1 MRIIFELQDRKHLL
15 TPEQADEV
23 IALIHRY
30 GTEVYEIKHNWSTK
44 QNSHHVYELTPTE
57 MGSGE
62 LKFLSDALYGMGKLK
77 GKPE

>member
-30 GTEVYEIKHNWSTK
+30 GKEVYEIKHNWSTK
-44 QNSHHVYELTPTE
+44 QNSHHVYELTPAE
-57 MGSGE
+57 MGGGE

>member
-1 MRIIFELQDRKHLL
+1 MRIIFELQNRKHLL

-30 GTEVYEIKHNWSTK
+30 GTEVYETKHNWSTK

-62 LKFLSDALYGMGKLK
+62 LQFLSDALYGMGKLK